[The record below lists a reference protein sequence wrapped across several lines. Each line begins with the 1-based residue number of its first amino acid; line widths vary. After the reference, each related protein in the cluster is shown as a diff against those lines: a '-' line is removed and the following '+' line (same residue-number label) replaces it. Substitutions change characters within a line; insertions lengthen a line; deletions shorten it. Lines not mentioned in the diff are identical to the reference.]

1 MVENI
6 SLIPI
11 EKKEDDREFI
21 VSATTLKKLLR
32 AEWLEKMIG
41 DRVFYQIC
49 KELEIDSFTPSYYA
63 EDRLSN
69 FVQYNPKLP

>member
-6 SLIPI
+6 SWIPI
-11 EKKEDDREFI
+11 EKDEDDREFI

-41 DRVFYQIC
+41 DLVFYQIC
-49 KELEIDSFTPSYYA
+49 KELEIDPFTPSFYA
-63 EDRLSN
+63 EDRLLD